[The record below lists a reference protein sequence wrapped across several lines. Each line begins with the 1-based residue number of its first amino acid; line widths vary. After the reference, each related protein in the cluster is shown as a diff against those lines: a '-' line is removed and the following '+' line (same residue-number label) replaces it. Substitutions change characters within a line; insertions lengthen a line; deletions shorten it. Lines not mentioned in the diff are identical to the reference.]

1 MDEHNGDL
9 TMQFATLNANVKY
22 MRDSI
27 ERMEVQIAKIGALEV
42 HSSTHSEAFSRAFNE
57 IKSIQ
62 TTAEL
67 HKESDDKKH
76 AVYDRAIWLSTGF
89 VMAVCLFWTLI
100 GYRLVN
106 TIDETT
112 RSVAEVRTFVEMTK
126 YKDSL
131 KQQQQPPREVTNG
144 G

>member
-9 TMQFATLNANVKY
+9 TTQFTRLNENVKF

-27 ERMEVQIAKIGALEV
+27 ERMEAQIGKIGALEV

-57 IKSIQ
+57 IKEIQ
-62 TTAEL
+62 TKASVHQEA
-67 HKESDDKKH
+67 DDKKH

-131 KQQQQPPREVTNG
+131 RQQTPREVPNG